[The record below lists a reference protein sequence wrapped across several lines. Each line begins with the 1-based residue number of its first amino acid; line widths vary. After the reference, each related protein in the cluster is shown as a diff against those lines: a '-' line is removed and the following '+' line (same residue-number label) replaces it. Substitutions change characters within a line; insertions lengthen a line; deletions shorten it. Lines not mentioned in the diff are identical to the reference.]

1 MANPLCIR
9 SVELLAVAHYKYKC
23 TIHNTIVRVADSIH
37 RSASLVFTLWRQH
50 IQCASGGWRFLRIFN
65 KPPHCSTNCDA
76 IPPAEDQALCS
87 VSKIFMRTLSFSPPS
102 SEFCVGEMHRWDQKI
117 TGENWF
123 WSQCAASSPRQ
134 KMTRSA
140 LVFISIH
147 CIQAGCGLLSSGGC
161 GPTLHST
168 PTVPIIAGYST
179 PPLIPVTT
187 RLRSLQVAG
196 NKTLSL

>member
-1 MANPLCIR
+1 MARRTIFSHGQSIGFPLCGALGSCSLQIQ
-9 SVELLAVAHYKYKC
+9 VY
-23 TIHNTIVRVADSIH
+23 NTPYNFQLADS
-37 RSASLVFTLWRQH
+37 RH

-102 SEFCVGEMHRWDQKI
+102 AEFAWGEMHRWDQKI

-123 WSQCAASSPRQ
+123 WSQCGASSPRQ

-179 PPLIPVTT
+179 WPLIPVTT
-187 RLRSLQVAG
+187 RLRSLQVAA